1 MTSSRLILIFLAF
14 IFLIIILLSSNR
26 IATTLRSKFGKMIPS
41 LSPITENITP
51 TPTFIEETPTP
62 TLTPTPTVVYGN
74 TNKRS
79 NNSTK
84 SIPATGP
91 EDLAWF
97 ILGGSF
103 FSGIVLKRITA
114 KKS

>member
-14 IFLIIILLSSNR
+14 IFLIIVLLSSNR
-26 IATTLRSKFGKMIPS
+26 ISTALRTKFGKIIPS
-41 LSPITENITP
+41 LSPITESITP
-51 TPTFIEETPTP
+51 TPTLFEETPTP
-62 TLTPTPTVVYGN
+62 TYIPTLTTVYGN

-84 SIPATGP
+84 NIPATGP
-91 EDLAWF
+91 ADLAWL

-103 FSGIVLKRITA
+103 LSGFILKKISG